1 MKLFKLLQS
10 KYVLI
15 PLVILI
21 LVLAIAPYRTNLYNE
36 PFVEGVCTSVTQ
48 TELQTKIMDTLN
60 QPVVDSKNAVV
71 DTNTVL
77 TSLKTTINDGTYE
90 DCEQINTLK
99 SMLKN
104 NISSPVS
111 AISSIKSYYST
122 KTNK

>member
-1 MKLFKLLQS
+1 
-10 KYVLI
+10 
-15 PLVILI
+15 
-21 LVLAIAPYRTNLYNE
+21 
-36 PFVEGVCTSVTQ
+36 
-48 TELQTKIMDTLN
+48 MDTLN

-77 TSLKTTINDGTYE
+77 SSLKNTINDGTYE
-90 DCEQINTLK
+90 DCEQINPLK
-99 SMLKN
+99 SMLKD